1 MNLTAGVSLEYNIL
15 NKFKKQKPIAS
26 PGKKD
31 KTLPGRIINR
41 GNIKFLESDSV
52 FPHSILIPRKD
63 MFHKHYTS
71 SLELLYGIRDKKS
84 EKLAAS
90 GIKDLIQLK
99 ESGHKSASEADYI
112 LQALEKDFSSVKE
125 VLSDRF
131 SSSHKLLFLLLSY
144 FNKEDLLFLDI
155 ETKSLAFE
163 TSILLI
169 GAGYFEKDV
178 FRVKQYTILEDAAEY
193 EILEEFVKTFKDKK
207 AFVTFNGR
215 TFDVPFIDQRL
226 SYYGIPC
233 PGEFLSA
240 HNFDLLHFSRNVF
253 KNMQES
259 FRLKEIESNILGIK
273 RGCDI
278 DGAEVEL
285 YYAKYLRTGDPSY
298 LVPIIEHNTTDIES
312 LLILMNKISGIW
324 AK

>member
-1 MNLTAGVSLEYNIL
+1 VADLEYNIL
-15 NKFKKQKPIAS
+15 NKFKKQKNIIS
-26 PGKKD
+26 SEKKE
-31 KTLPGRIINR
+31 KTLPGRVINR
-41 GNIKFLESDSV
+41 GNVKFLESDSV

-63 MFHKHYTS
+63 MFHKHYIS

-84 EKLAAS
+84 EKLAAA

-99 ESGHKSASEADYI
+99 ASGHKSSSEADYI
-112 LQALEKDFSSVKE
+112 LQALEKDFSSIKE

-131 SSSHKLLFLLLSY
+131 SSSHRLLFLLLSY

-169 GAGYFEKDV
+169 GAGYFEKDE
-178 FRVKQYTILEDAAEY
+178 FKVKQFTILEDAAEY

-226 SYYGIPC
+226 SYYGISS
-233 PGEFLSA
+233 GMDFLTR
-240 HNFDLLHFSRNVF
+240 HNFDLLHFSRNIF
-253 KNMQES
+253 KNTQES
-259 FRLKEIESNILGIK
+259 FRLKQLECDVLGMK
-273 RGCDI
+273 RECDI
-278 DGAEVEL
+278 DGAEVEI
-285 YYAKYLRTGDPSY
+285 YYDKYIRTGKPEF
-298 LVPIIEHNTTDIES
+298 LAPIVEHNRTDIES
-312 LLILMNKISGIW
+312 LLLLLNKISGIW

>member
-1 MNLTAGVSLEYNIL
+1 MEYNIL
-15 NKFKKQKPIAS
+15 NKFKKQKPIVSPARKDKAL
-26 PGKKD
+26 PGKV
-31 KTLPGRIINR
+31 INR
-41 GNIKFLESDSV
+41 GNVKFLESVSV
-52 FPHSILIPRKD
+52 FPHSILIPHKD
-63 MFHKHYTS
+63 ILHRHYIS

-99 ESGHKSASEADYI
+99 ASGHKAISEIDYI
-112 LQALEKDFSSVKE
+112 LAALEKDFSSVKE

-169 GAGYFEKDV
+169 GAGYFDKDG
-178 FRVKQYTILEDAAEY
+178 FKVKQYTILEDAAEY
-193 EILEEFVKTFKDKK
+193 EILDEFVKTFKDKK

-226 SYYGIPC
+226 SYYGISSN
-233 PGEFLSA
+233 EDFLGR
-240 HNFDLLHFSRNVF
+240 HNFDLLHFSRNIF
-253 KNMQES
+253 K
-259 FRLKEIESNILGIK
+259 KHPGI
-273 RGCDI
+273 I
-278 DGAEVEL
+278 QAET
-285 YYAKYLRTGDPSY
+285 A
-298 LVPIIEHNTTDIES
+298 
-312 LLILMNKISGIW
+312 
-324 AK
+324 